1 MFAHKPIKATMSMP
15 SRPAKPLF
23 ARPLRWAVLVGWLA
37 ALGGAHAQ
45 GQSAAAPLRV
55 GMETRVMACTVCHGK
70 EGRATPHGYFPRIAG
85 KPAVYLANQLRN
97 FKEGRRSYPLMGD
110 LLVHLSDD
118 YLQAMA
124 QHFAGLDLPYPP
136 PPPPSES
143 PTVLAQGRQL
153 VFHGDPTRGLPACV
167 QCHGGAMTGV
177 QPAIPG
183 LLGLS
188 RDYLNSQLGAW
199 KTGQRRAQSPDC
211 MAQIAKAL
219 SPSEVTAVAAWLA
232 AQPLPAVTKP
242 ATHLPAPLPMAC
254 GGVEGLPITQ
264 GASR

>member
-1 MFAHKPIKATMSMP
+1 MHNKGAPMRSTLKTSAAWKW
-15 SRPAKPLF
+15 SRVLG
-23 ARPLRWAVLVGWLA
+23 AVVLWGAGQA
-37 ALGGAHAQ
+37 ALAVEPATP
-45 GQSAAAPLRV
+45 AL
-55 GMETRVMACTVCHGK
+55 GMETRVMACTACHGK

-97 FKEGRRSYPLMGD
+97 FKDGRRSYPLMGD
-110 LLVHLSDD
+110 LLVHLSDG
-118 YLQAMA
+118 YLQDMA
-124 QHFAGLDLPYPP
+124 VHFAALDLPYPP
-136 PPPPSES
+136 PPPPSE
-143 PTVLAQGRQL
+143 PPAVLAQGRQL
-153 VFHGDPTRGLPACV
+153 VFHGDPSRGLPACV

-219 SPSEVTAVAAWLA
+219 SPAEVTAVAAWLA
-232 AQPLPAVTKP
+232 AQPLPAVPKP
-242 ATHLPAPLPMAC
+242 ADRLPAPLPTAC
-254 GGVEGLPITQ
+254 GGVDSLPLAQ